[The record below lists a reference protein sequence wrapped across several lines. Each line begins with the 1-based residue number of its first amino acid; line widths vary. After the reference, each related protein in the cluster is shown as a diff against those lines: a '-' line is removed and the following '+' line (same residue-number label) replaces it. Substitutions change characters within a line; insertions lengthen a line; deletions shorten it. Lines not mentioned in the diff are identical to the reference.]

1 MKMNFIETITLKKYF
16 GDTRAVDNVS
26 LTVAEREFVSLVGPN
41 GAGKTSLVNVI
52 SALLPSNRVRSC
64 SGATTSPRPP

>member
-1 MKMNFIETITLKKYF
+1 MTLLETINLKKYF
-16 GDTRAVDNVS
+16 GDTHAVDNVS

-52 SALLPSNRVRSC
+52 SALLPSDWVRSC
-64 SGATTSPRPP
+64 SGATTSLRLP